1 MASQDEILWSLL
13 ENETYYG
20 ATLSKSP
27 ERTVRRPLLGSPE
40 QYATDQLHVNEP
52 PPPYSHSPLRRARFA
67 VAPSPSSYP
76 PPPPPP
82 PPPPLRHSL
91 PLKPTPLPHP
101 VDDPLRT
108 RFSRVLTDLEL
119 DLANGIRRA
128 RDGTQDSSDTNPP
141 RHAWIYSWAPEP
153 PTRLPWE
160 AADAGAWPSDPPPPF
175 ASPASSKAAP
185 VDAPRDGADTNSR
198 MPGPWLP
205 RWQPAPSRT
214 AVEEATDRLLALEAH
229 IMYARRATRRALR
242 VWAFGEDW
250 RPTDRRVRAAM
261 LHWGKGALGRAWS
274 GWCAEARRRS
284 SRGQRVL
291 NRLRSWR
298 VDSLRDA
305 WFAWRL
311 DRLRDVRARLTA
323 SVEARLHDRTRDAL
337 RGWRDGV
344 LEHDASLEAT
354 LIMMH
359 TFRRWTLL
367 AQTAVISRSL
377 LREQLEAIDDELML
391 PERSS
396 HPRRIYK

>member
-13 ENETYYG
+13 ENETHFG

-40 QYATDQLHVNEP
+40 QYATDQLHVNERP
-52 PPPYSHSPLRRARFA
+52 PQPIFSSPLRRARFA
-67 VAPSPSSYP
+67 PSP

-82 PPPPLRHSL
+82 PPQPPPPHLL
-91 PLKPTPLPHP
+91 IPWPQKPDPLPHP

-108 RFSRVLTDLEL
+108 RFSRVLADLEL
-119 DLANGIRRA
+119 DLANGVRRA
-128 RDGTQDSSDTNPP
+128 HADESTDTIPP
-141 RHAWIYSWAPEP
+141 RHSEIDGDYKWIPQ
-153 PTRLPWE
+153 
-160 AADAGAWPSDPPPPF
+160 AADAGTWPPDPPPPF
-175 ASPASSKAAP
+175 ASPTTTRESAHA
-185 VDAPRDGADTNSR
+185 NSCV
-198 MPGPWLP
+198 PGPWLP
-205 RWQPAPSRT
+205 RWQPAPSRA
-214 AVEEATDRLLALEAH
+214 AVEEATDRLLAVEAH
-229 IMYARRATRRALR
+229 IFNARRATRRALR
-242 VWAFGEDW
+242 VWAFGEDR

-261 LHWGKGALGRAWS
+261 LHWGHGALGRAWS

-367 AQTAVISRSL
+367 AQTAAISRSL

-396 HPRRIYK
+396 HARRSY